1 MIAGIVRIA
10 VTIILAQIV
19 NIAVLVPIKSVKL
32 PSERRKM
39 FAERITNDNL
49 LLLKGFLARLKS
61 IITEMQ
67 SNIYENI

>member
-1 MIAGIVRIA
+1 MIAGIVTIA
-10 VTIILAQIV
+10 NAIILAQIV

>member
-39 FAERITNDNL
+39 FAERITNGNL